1 MFEKKSNFL
10 DFLAKRLHRSFFYKG
25 RVKLDGYIGKPLADK
40 GHLKSL
46 SGFPLHTVNCS
57 FHPYGELSLYDME
70 KIFQD
75 KFRDFSTFD
84 GFMDFNLG
92 LWTNDLDI
100 YIRLFYFKDA
110 LFYAN

>member
-10 DFLAKRLHRSFFYKG
+10 DFQQKDFIGISFIQG
-25 RVKLDGYIGKPLADK
+25 RVKLDGYIGKPQADK
-40 GHLKSL
+40 GYLKSL

-75 KFRDFSTFD
+75 KFGDFSTFD

-110 LFYAN
+110 FFYAS

>member
-1 MFEKKSNFL
+1 M
-10 DFLAKRLHRSFFYKG
+10 
-25 RVKLDGYIGKPLADK
+25 KLDGYIGKPQADK
-40 GHLKSL
+40 GYLKSL

-75 KFRDFSTFD
+75 KFGDFSTFD

-110 LFYAN
+110 FFYAS